1 MKIKIEYIKEGENEI
16 IIRCDEINNEVLE
29 IMTLLNMQNRKISGH
44 KDGNVYLLE
53 PSQVYYCESVDNIVY
68 AYTKDN
74 VYKISNTLSE
84 LEMIF
89 KDLSFFRCSKAMIIN
104 LNTVA
109 SFKSEMGNRIDTT
122 LKNGEHIIISRHYAK
137 LLREELQS

>member
-29 IMTLLNMQNRKISGH
+29 IMALLNMQNRKISGH

-53 PSQVYYCESVDNIVY
+53 PSQIYYCESVDNVVY
-68 AYTKDN
+68 AYTNDN
-74 VYKISNTLSE
+74 VYKVSNTLSE
-84 LEMIF
+84 LEMFF

-104 LNTVA
+104 LNTVS